1 MHYCRSIM
9 TVKERKQQ
17 MVSNKIL
24 AIDLGTG
31 NSAMAIFEGGEAKII
46 PNSEGGRTT
55 PSIIGWTKTGERLVG
70 QAAKRQAVTNPKGT
84 VYEVKRLIGR
94 KYDEVLNDIKM
105 LSYDVVKAANGDC
118 RIKVDDKE
126 YSPEECSS
134 FILAKLK
141 KDAEAYLGDE
151 IKDAII
157 TVPAYFNDSQRQAT
171 KDAGTIAG
179 LNVLRIINEP
189 TAASLAYG
197 VDKTKNNCT
206 VAIADSGSGTLDFS
220 ILELGDGVF
229 EVKATNGDSQLGG
242 KDYDQAVMKWLIS
255 EFKVDT
261 GIDLT
266 NDNMAVQRLKDEAE
280 KAKIALST
288 TEQIEI
294 NIPFISADETGP
306 KHLVKTLT
314 RAKLE
319 ALIAD
324 LNDRYDAPAKQCI
337 VDAGDPKIDEVI
349 LVGGTTR
356 MPSVQKKIAD
366 IFGIEPSKS
375 VNPDEAVALGAAI
388 QGAVLRGEKS
398 DILLLDVTPLTLSIE
413 TMGGI
418 ATPMIDRNTTIP
430 AKKTQ
435 VFSTASDNQ
444 SAVTVR
450 ICQGERKMF
459 NDNKVLGTFN
469 LDGIPPAPRGVPQIE
484 ITYDIDANGILNV
497 SAKDL
502 GTQKEQHITIT
513 SSSGLSDAEIEKAKA
528 DAEKY
533 KAEDEKRATLIQ
545 EKNLAEGAAY
555 ASEKSANDN
564 KDKLGAELSK
574 KILDAVAAVREVLK
588 GDDVDAI
595 RSKVAELT
603 KVNEEAAKV
612 LYPNGQQGAPNFSAE
627 DIEKMKNDPKF
638 ASFFKDGGPFAGGM
652 NNNANSQPPTGT
664 SQDGPV
670 DAEVVD

>member
-1 MHYCRSIM
+1 M
-9 TVKERKQQ
+9 T
-17 MVSNKIL
+17 SNKIL
-24 AIDLGTG
+24 GVDLGTG
-31 NSAMAIFEGGEAKII
+31 NSAMAVFEGGEAKII
-46 PNSEGGRTT
+46 PNAEGGRTT
-55 PSIIGWTKTGERLVG
+55 PSIIGWTKSGERLVG

-94 KYDEVLNDIKM
+94 KYDEVLDDIKM
-105 LSYDVVKAANGDC
+105 LSYDVVKAPNGDC
-118 RIKVDDKE
+118 RIKVEGKE

-141 KDAEAYLGDE
+141 KDAEAYLGEE

-157 TVPAYFNDSQRQAT
+157 TVPAYFNDQQRQAT
-171 KDAGTIAG
+171 KDAGAIAG

-189 TAASLAYG
+189 TAAALSYG
-197 VDKTKNNCT
+197 VDKKKSGIIA
-206 VAIADSGSGTLDFS
+206 VADSGSGTLDFS

-229 EVKATNGDSQLGG
+229 EVKATSGNSQLGG
-242 KDYDQAVMKWLIS
+242 KDYDQKIMQWLIS
-255 EFKVDT
+255 EFKADT
-261 GIDLT
+261 GIDLS

-288 TEQIEI
+288 AEQIEI
-294 NIPFISADETGP
+294 NIPFISADATGP

-319 ALIAD
+319 VLVAE
-324 LNDRYDAPAKQCI
+324 LNDKYEAPAKQCI
-337 VDAGDPKIDEVI
+337 ADAGSPKLDEVI

-356 MPSVQKKIAD
+356 MPSVQAKIKE
-366 IFGIEPSKS
+366 IFGLEPSHG
-375 VNPDEAVALGAAI
+375 VNPDECVAMGAAI
-388 QGAVLRGEKS
+388 QGAVLRGQKS

-430 AKKTQ
+430 TKKTQ
-435 VFSTASDNQ
+435 VFSTAADNQ
-444 SAVTVR
+444 SAVTIR

-459 NDNKVLGTFN
+459 ADNKILGNFN
-469 LDGIPPAPRGVPQIE
+469 LDGIPPAPRGIPQIE
-484 ITYDIDANGILNV
+484 ITYDLDANGILNV

-502 GTQKEQHITIT
+502 GTQKEQKITIT
-513 SSSGLSDAEIEKAKA
+513 SSSGLSKDEIEKAKSE
-528 DAEKY
+528 AEKY
-533 KAEDEKRATLIQ
+533 KAEDEKRAALVQ

-564 KDKLGAELSK
+564 KDKLGEDLSK
-574 KILDAVAAVREVLK
+574 KILDAVAAVREAAK
-588 GDDVDAI
+588 GDDIDAI
-595 RSKVAELT
+595 KSKTAELA
-603 KVNEEAAKV
+603 KVNEEAAKI
-612 LYPNGQQGAPNFSAE
+612 LYPSGQQGTPNFSAD

-638 ASFFKDGGPFAGGM
+638 ASMFKDGGPFAGGM
-652 NNNANSQPPTGT
+652 NNNTSSTPPPGT
-664 SQDGPV
+664 TQDGPV

>member
-1 MHYCRSIM
+1 M
-9 TVKERKQQ
+9 T
-17 MVSNKIL
+17 SSKIL
-24 AIDLGTG
+24 GVDLGTG

-46 PNSEGGRTT
+46 PNAEGGRTT
-55 PSIIGWTKTGERLVG
+55 PSIIGWTKSGERLVG

-94 KYDEVLNDIKM
+94 KYDEVLDDIKM
-105 LSYDVVKAANGDC
+105 LSYDVVRAPNGDC
-118 RIKVDDKE
+118 RIKVEGKE

-141 KDAEAYLGDE
+141 KDAEAYLGEE

-157 TVPAYFNDSQRQAT
+157 TVPAYFNDQQRQAT
-171 KDAGTIAG
+171 KDAGAIAG

-189 TAASLAYG
+189 TAAALSYG
-197 VDKTKNNCT
+197 VDKKKSG
-206 VAIADSGSGTLDFS
+206 VIAVADSGSGTLDFS

-229 EVKATNGDSQLGG
+229 EVKATSGNSQLGG
-242 KDYDQAVMKWLIS
+242 KDYDQKIMRWLIS
-255 EFKVDT
+255 EFKTDT
-261 GIDLT
+261 GIDLSG
-266 NDNMAVQRLKDEAE
+266 DDMAVQRLKDEAE

-288 TEQIEI
+288 AEQIEI
-294 NIPFISADETGP
+294 NIPFISADAAGP

-319 ALIAD
+319 ALVTE
-324 LNDRYDAPAKQCI
+324 LNDKYEAPAKQCI
-337 VDAGDPKIDEVI
+337 ADAGNPKLDEVI

-356 MPSVQKKIAD
+356 MPSVQAKIKE
-366 IFGIEPSKS
+366 IFDLEPSRG
-375 VNPDEAVALGAAI
+375 VNPDECVAMGAAI
-388 QGAVLRGEKS
+388 QGAVLRGQKS

-430 AKKTQ
+430 TKKTQ
-435 VFSTASDNQ
+435 VFSTAADNQ

-459 NDNKVLGTFN
+459 ADNKILGDFN

-484 ITYDIDANGILNV
+484 ITYDLDANGILNV

-502 GTQKEQHITIT
+502 GTQKEQKITIT
-513 SSSGLSDAEIEKAKA
+513 SSSGLSKDEIEKAKSE
-528 DAEKY
+528 AEKY
-533 KAEDEKRATLIQ
+533 KAEDEKRAALIQ

-564 KDKLGAELSK
+564 RDKLGEDLSK
-574 KILDAVAAVREVLK
+574 KILDAVAAVREAVK
-588 GDDVDAI
+588 GDDVDI
-595 RSKVAELT
+595 IKSKVAELA
-603 KVNEEAAKV
+603 KVNEEAAKI
-612 LYPNGQQGAPNFSAE
+612 LYPGGQQGTPNFSAD
-627 DIEKMKNDPKF
+627 DIEKMKNDPRF
-638 ASFFKDGGPFAGGM
+638 ASMFKDGGPFTSST
-652 NNNANSQPPTGT
+652 NNNTSSTPPTGT
-664 SQDGPV
+664 TQDGPV

>member
-1 MHYCRSIM
+1 MAS
-9 TVKERKQQ
+9 
-17 MVSNKIL
+17 SKIL

-46 PNSEGGRTT
+46 PNAEGARTT

-105 LSYDVVKAANGDC
+105 LSYDVVRAPNGDC
-118 RIKVDDKE
+118 RIKVDGKE

-157 TVPAYFNDSQRQAT
+157 TVPAYFNDSQRSAT
-171 KDAGTIAG
+171 KAAGTIAG

-197 VDKTKNNCT
+197 VDKSKKSCT
-206 VAIADSGSGTLDFS
+206 IAVTDAGSGTFDVS

-242 KDYDQAVMKWLIS
+242 KDYDQKIMNWLMA
-255 EFKVDT
+255 EFKAET
-261 GIDLT
+261 GIDLA
-266 NDNMAVQRLKDEAE
+266 NDNMALQRLKDESE

-288 TEQIEI
+288 SEQVEI
-294 NIPFISADETGP
+294 NIPFISADATGP
-306 KHLVKTLT
+306 KHLIKTLT
-314 RAKLE
+314 KAKLE
-319 ALIAD
+319 SLVDD
-324 LNDRYDAPAKQCI
+324 LNNRMVGPCKQCI
-337 VDAGDPKIDEVI
+337 LDAGSPTIDEVI

-356 MPSVQKKIAD
+356 MPSVQKKIKE
-366 IFGIEPSKS
+366 IFNGIEPSRN
-375 VNPDEAVALGAAI
+375 VNPDEAVAEGAAI

-418 ATPMIDRNTTIP
+418 ATPMIERNTTIP
-430 AKKTQ
+430 TKKTQ
-435 VFSTASDNQ
+435 VFSTAADYQ
-444 SAVTVR
+444 SAVTIR

-459 NDNKVLGTFN
+459 EDNKVLGTFN

-484 ITYDIDANGILNV
+484 ITYDLDANGILNV

-502 GTQKEQHITIT
+502 GTQKEQKITIT
-513 SSSGLSDAEIEKAKA
+513 ASSGLSDAEIEKAKA

-533 KAEDEKRATLIQ
+533 KAEDEKRAAIVL
-545 EKNLAEGAAY
+545 EKNSADGLCFNI
-555 ASEKSANDN
+555 EKSM
-564 KDKLGAELSK
+564 KDAGDKISEAEK
-574 KILDAVAAVREVLK
+574 KIVDDAIAQVKDALK
-588 GDDVDAI
+588 GDDMQKLKSSVETLNKAWEPI
-595 RSKVAELT
+595 VK
-603 KVNEEAAKV
+603 KI
-612 LYPNGQQGAPNFSAE
+612 YPTNQQSTPNFSPE
-627 DIEKMKNDPKF
+627 DLEKMKNDPKF
-638 ASFFKDGGPFAGGM
+638 ASFFQNGGPFAGDM
-652 NNNANSQPPTGT
+652 NNNGSTPPPSSGV
-664 SQDGPV
+664 QDGSV

>member
-1 MHYCRSIM
+1 MANS
-9 TVKERKQQ
+9 
-17 MVSNKIL
+17 KIL

-94 KYDEVLNDIKM
+94 KYDEVINDIKM
-105 LSYDVVKAANGDC
+105 LSYDVIKAPNGDC
-118 RIKVDDKE
+118 RIKVDGKE

-141 KDAEAYLGDE
+141 KDAEAYLGE
-151 IKDAII
+151 EVKDAII

-197 VDKTKNNCT
+197 VDKSKKNCI

-242 KDYDQAVMKWLIS
+242 KDYDQKIMQWLMS
-255 EFKVDT
+255 EFKADT
-261 GIDLT
+261 GIDLA

-288 TEQIEI
+288 AEQIEI
-294 NIPFISADETGP
+294 NIPFISADATGP
-306 KHLVKTLT
+306 KHLVRNLT

-319 ALIAD
+319 ALVAE

-337 VDAGDPKIDEVI
+337 ADAGNPKIDEVI

-366 IFGIEPSKS
+366 IFGIAFAHHRIYS
-375 VNPDEAVALGAAI
+375 
-388 QGAVLRGEKS
+388 Q
-398 DILLLDVTPLTLSIE
+398 
-413 TMGGI
+413 
-418 ATPMIDRNTTIP
+418 
-430 AKKTQ
+430 KK
-435 VFSTASDNQ
+435 
-444 SAVTVR
+444 
-450 ICQGERKMF
+450 
-459 NDNKVLGTFN
+459 
-469 LDGIPPAPRGVPQIE
+469 
-484 ITYDIDANGILNV
+484 
-497 SAKDL
+497 
-502 GTQKEQHITIT
+502 
-513 SSSGLSDAEIEKAKA
+513 
-528 DAEKY
+528 
-533 KAEDEKRATLIQ
+533 
-545 EKNLAEGAAY
+545 
-555 ASEKSANDN
+555 
-564 KDKLGAELSK
+564 
-574 KILDAVAAVREVLK
+574 
-588 GDDVDAI
+588 
-595 RSKVAELT
+595 
-603 KVNEEAAKV
+603 
-612 LYPNGQQGAPNFSAE
+612 
-627 DIEKMKNDPKF
+627 
-638 ASFFKDGGPFAGGM
+638 
-652 NNNANSQPPTGT
+652 
-664 SQDGPV
+664 
-670 DAEVVD
+670 

>member
-1 MHYCRSIM
+1 M
-9 TVKERKQQ
+9 TANKERRQQ
-17 MVSNKIL
+17 MTSNKIL

-70 QAAKRQAVTNPKGT
+70 QAAKRQAITNPKGT

-105 LSYDVVKAANGDC
+105 LSYDVVRAPNGDC
-118 RIKVDDKE
+118 RIKVNGNE

-141 KDAEAYLGDE
+141 KDAEAYLGEE

-171 KDAGTIAG
+171 KDAGAIAG

-197 VDKTKNNCT
+197 VDKTKKNCT

-242 KDYDQAVMKWLIS
+242 KDYDQKIMQWLIS
-255 EFKVDT
+255 EFKSDT
-261 GIDLT
+261 GIDLA

-288 TEQIEI
+288 AEQVEI
-294 NIPFISADETGP
+294 NIPFISADANGP
-306 KHLVKTLT
+306 KHLIKTLT

-319 ALIAD
+319 ALVAE

-337 VDAGDPKIDEVI
+337 ADAGNPKIDEVI

-356 MPSVQKKIAD
+356 MPSVQKKIAS
-366 IFGIEPSKS
+366 IFGMEPSKS

-418 ATPMIDRNTTIP
+418 ATSMIERNTTIP

-444 SAVTVR
+444 SAVTIR

-533 KAEDEKRATLIQ
+533 KAEDEKRAALIQ
-545 EKNLAEGAAY
+545 EKNSAEGAAY

-564 KDKLGAELSK
+564 KDKLGEELSK
-574 KILDAVAAVREVLK
+574 KILDAVAAVREALK
-588 GDDVDAI
+588 GDDLEAI
-595 RSKVAELT
+595 KSKVEDLS
-603 KVNEEAAKV
+603 KLNEEAAKI
-612 LYPNGQQGAPNFSAE
+612 LYPNGQATSPNFSPE
-627 DIEKMKNDPKF
+627 DFEKMKNDPRF
-638 ASFFKDGGPFAGGM
+638 AEMFKNGGPFGAGM
-652 NNNANSQPPTGT
+652 NNSGT
-664 SQDGPV
+664 STPPSGGVQDGPV

>member
-1 MHYCRSIM
+1 MANS
-9 TVKERKQQ
+9 
-17 MVSNKIL
+17 KIL

-105 LSYDVVKAANGDC
+105 LSYDVVKAPNGDC
-118 RIKVDDKE
+118 RIKVDGKE

-141 KDAEAYLGDE
+141 KDAEAYLGE
-151 IKDAII
+151 EVKDAII

-197 VDKTKNNCT
+197 VDKTKKNCT

-242 KDYDQAVMKWLIS
+242 KDYDQKIMQWLMS
-255 EFKVDT
+255 EFKADT
-261 GIDLT
+261 GIDLA

-288 TEQIEI
+288 AEQIEI
-294 NIPFISADETGP
+294 NIPFISADATGP
-306 KHLVKTLT
+306 KHLVRNLT

-319 ALIAD
+319 ALVAE
-324 LNDRYDAPAKQCI
+324 LNDRYDAPAKQCMA
-337 VDAGDPKIDEVI
+337 DAGNPKIDEVI

-366 IFGIEPSKS
+366 IFGMEPSKS

-398 DILLLDVTPLTLSIE
+398 DILLLDVTPLTLAIE

-418 ATPMIDRNTTIP
+418 ATPMIERNTTIP
-430 AKKTQ
+430 TKKTQ

-444 SAVTVR
+444 SAVTIR

-459 NDNKVLGTFN
+459 DDNKVLGTFN

-533 KAEDEKRATLIQ
+533 KAEDEKRAELVQ
-545 EKNLAEGAAY
+545 AKNSAEMLCFNVEKAMKDAG
-555 ASEKSANDN
+555 
-564 KDKLGAELSK
+564 DKLTADDK
-574 KILDAVAAVREVLK
+574 KPVEEAVAKVREAMKDDSIDALK
-588 GDDVDAI
+588 NAI
-595 RSKVAELT
+595 EALNTANAPVASKIYGNAG
-603 KVNEEAAKV
+603 A
-612 LYPNGQQGAPNFSAE
+612 NGATPNFSAE
-627 DIEKMKNDPKF
+627 DLEKMKNDPKF
-638 ASFFKDGGPFAGGM
+638 ASMFGAGGPFSGSG
-652 NNNANSQPPTGT
+652 NAGT
-664 SQDGPV
+664 SSKPNDNGTV
-670 DAEVVD
+670 DAEVV

>member
-1 MHYCRSIM
+1 M
-9 TVKERKQQ
+9 T
-17 MVSNKIL
+17 SSKIL
-24 AIDLGTG
+24 GVDLGTG

-46 PNSEGGRTT
+46 PNAEGGRTT
-55 PSIIGWTKTGERLVG
+55 PSIIGWTKSGERLVG

-94 KYDEVLNDIKM
+94 KYDEVLDDIKM
-105 LSYDVVKAANGDC
+105 LSYDVVRAPNGDC
-118 RIKVDDKE
+118 RIKVEGKE

-141 KDAEAYLGDE
+141 KDAEAYLGEE

-157 TVPAYFNDSQRQAT
+157 TVPAYFNDQQRQAT
-171 KDAGTIAG
+171 KDAGAIAG

-189 TAASLAYG
+189 TAAALSYG
-197 VDKTKNNCT
+197 VDKKKSG
-206 VAIADSGSGTLDFS
+206 VIAVADSGSGTLDFS

-229 EVKATNGDSQLGG
+229 EVKATSGNSQLGG
-242 KDYDQAVMKWLIS
+242 KDYDQKIMQWLIS
-255 EFKVDT
+255 EFKTDT
-261 GIDLT
+261 GIDLSS
-266 NDNMAVQRLKDEAE
+266 DDMAVQRLKDEAE

-288 TEQIEI
+288 AEQIEI
-294 NIPFISADETGP
+294 NIPFISADAAGP

-319 ALIAD
+319 ALVTE
-324 LNDRYDAPAKQCI
+324 LNDKYEAPAKQCI
-337 VDAGDPKIDEVI
+337 ADAGNPKLDEVI

-356 MPSVQKKIAD
+356 MPSVQAKIKE
-366 IFGIEPSKS
+366 IFDLEPSHG
-375 VNPDEAVALGAAI
+375 VNPDECVAMGAAI
-388 QGAVLRGEKS
+388 QGAVLRGQKS

-430 AKKTQ
+430 TKKTQ
-435 VFSTASDNQ
+435 VFSTAADNQ

-459 NDNKVLGTFN
+459 ADNKILGDFN

-484 ITYDIDANGILNV
+484 ITYDLDANGILNV

-502 GTQKEQHITIT
+502 GTQKEQKITIT
-513 SSSGLSDAEIEKAKA
+513 SSSGLSKDEIEKAKSE
-528 DAEKY
+528 AEKY
-533 KAEDEKRATLIQ
+533 KAEDEKRAALIQ

-564 KDKLGAELSK
+564 RDKLGEDLSK
-574 KILDAVAAVREVLK
+574 KILDAVAAVREAVK
-588 GDDVDAI
+588 GDDVDI
-595 RSKVAELT
+595 IKSKVAELA
-603 KVNEEAAKV
+603 KVNEEAAKI
-612 LYPNGQQGAPNFSAE
+612 LYPGGQQGTPNFSAD
-627 DIEKMKNDPKF
+627 DIEKMKNDPRF
-638 ASFFKDGGPFAGGM
+638 ASMFKDGGPFTSST
-652 NNNANSQPPTGT
+652 NNNTSSTPPTGT
-664 SQDGPV
+664 TQDGPV